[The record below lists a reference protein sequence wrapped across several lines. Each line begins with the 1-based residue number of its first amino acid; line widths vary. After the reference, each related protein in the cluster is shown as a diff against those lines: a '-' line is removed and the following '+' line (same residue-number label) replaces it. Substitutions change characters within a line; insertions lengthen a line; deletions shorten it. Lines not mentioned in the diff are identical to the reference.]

1 MDNKQGVCLFYQ
13 RTGTC
18 KNGDNCPLSHV
29 QEERGITTK
38 YDDRIWQS
46 AQVVPS
52 ALLQE
57 CPRACRGSSTALHV
71 QDQCAVLHRCHG
83 KDVGNAFLAHPS
95 FEGAVL
101 HNHVG

>member
-18 KNGDNCPLSHV
+18 RDGDNCPLSHV

-46 AQVVPS
+46 AQVAAPLT
-52 ALLQE
+52 LLQQTD
-57 CPRACRGSSTALHV
+57 RL
-71 QDQCAVLHRCHG
+71 
-83 KDVGNAFLAHPS
+83 
-95 FEGAVL
+95 
-101 HNHVG
+101 